1 MKKTHKIGSV
11 TLAAIGLTHITFGI
25 LFAKQFNSEI
35 LWFQSFGLFLIL
47 VGFMN
52 LILISNNLKRP
63 FLLAIQIFNWICV
76 LTLALAVATDPM
88 GVGIIA
94 LFVQLFNSLIAWKKI
109 RLEIDCCSQYRLQ
122 KNNG

>member
-1 MKKTHKIGSV
+1 MKKTHKIGSI
-11 TLAAIGLTHITFGI
+11 TLAAIGLIHIMFGI

-76 LTLALAVATDPM
+76 FTLALVVATDPM

-94 LFVQLFNSLIAWKKI
+94 LLVQLSNSLISWKKI
-109 RLEIDCCSQYRLQ
+109 RFEIDCCSRYRLQ
-122 KNNG
+122 KNS